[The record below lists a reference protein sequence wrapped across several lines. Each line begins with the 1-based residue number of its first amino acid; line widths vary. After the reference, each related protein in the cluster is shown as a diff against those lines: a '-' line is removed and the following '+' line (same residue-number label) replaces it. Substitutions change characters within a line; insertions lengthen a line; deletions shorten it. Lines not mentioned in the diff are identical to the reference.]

1 MFLAGNLLLS
11 SRWVKQDLRLIQQ
24 QLTELPRASGTDR
37 VRSEQKSRRVA
48 SCVKRTFDLVLG
60 LSLLPL
66 LSIPMAVIAV
76 AVKLTSIG
84 SILYWSDRV
93 GRDNRVFRMP
103 KFRTMNLGTPEVA
116 THLLSHPEAHLTFI
130 GSFLRRTSLDELPQI
145 YSVLKG
151 DLSFVGPRPALHNQD
166 DLVALRTEH
175 GVHELTPGLT
185 GWAQVNG
192 RDDLPI
198 SQKVEYDCEYLRKRA
213 FLFDLKILCL
223 TFLTVIRR
231 DGVAH

>member
-1 MFLAGNLLLS
+1 MQH
-11 SRWVKQDLRLIQQ
+11 KI
-24 QLTELPRASGTDR
+24 TESLNNAKGTHI
-37 VRSEQKSRRVA
+37 VRCEQKASRA
-48 SCVKRTFDLVLG
+48 GSYAKRTFDLILG
-60 LSLLPL
+60 LFLLPV

-76 AVKLTSIG
+76 AVKLTSKG

-93 GRDNRVFRMP
+93 GRNNRIFRMP
-103 KFRTMNLGTPEVA
+103 KFRTMNLGAPEVA
-116 THLLSHPEAHLTFI
+116 THLLRDPETHLTII

-145 YSVLKG
+145 YSVLMG
-151 DLSFVGPRPALHNQD
+151 DLSFVGPRPALHNQH
-166 DLVALRTEH
+166 DLVALRTER

-198 SQKVEYDCEYLRKRA
+198 RLKVEYDCEYLRKKK
-213 FLFDLKILCL
+213 FLLDLKILCL
-223 TFLTVIRR
+223 TFLRVIRR

>member
-1 MFLAGNLLLS
+1 MH
-11 SRWVKQDLRLIQQ
+11 Q
-24 QLTELPRASGTDR
+24 QLTESSAHAGGTRR
-37 VRSEQKSRRVA
+37 VRYEQEAHRVTSYA
-48 SCVKRTFDLVLG
+48 KRAFDLVLG
-60 LSLLPL
+60 LFLLPL
-66 LSIPMAVIAV
+66 LSIPMTVIAV
-76 AVKLTSIG
+76 AVKLTSKG

-93 GRDNRVFRMP
+93 GRDNRTFRMP

-116 THLLSHPEAHLTFI
+116 THLLSNPEAYLTII

-151 DLSFVGPRPALHNQD
+151 DLSFVGPRSALHNQY

-175 GVHELTPGLT
+175 GVHQLTPGLT

-198 SQKVEYDCEYLRKRA
+198 PQKVEYDREYLRKRA

-223 TFLTVIRR
+223 TFLRVIRG

>member
-1 MFLAGNLLLS
+1 MHQ
-11 SRWVKQDLRLIQQ
+11 K
-24 QLTELPRASGTDR
+24 LTESPVHACGTTK
-37 VRSEQKSRRVA
+37 VQCEQKARRVGSYA
-48 SCVKRTFDLVLG
+48 KRTFDLVFG
-60 LSLLPL
+60 LFLLPL

-76 AVKLTSIG
+76 AVKLTSEG

-93 GRDNRVFRMP
+93 GRNNRIFRMP
-103 KFRTMNLGTPEVA
+103 KFRTMNLGTPEMA
-116 THLLSHPEAHLTFI
+116 THLLSDPKAHLTII
-130 GSFLRRTSLDELPQI
+130 GSFLRKTSLDELPQI

-151 DLSFVGPRPALHNQD
+151 DISFVGPRPALHNQS
-166 DLVALRTEH
+166 DLVALRTER

-192 RDDLPI
+192 RDHLPI
-198 SQKVEYDCEYLRKRA
+198 PLKVEYDCEYLRKRA

-223 TFLTVIRR
+223 TLLRVIRG